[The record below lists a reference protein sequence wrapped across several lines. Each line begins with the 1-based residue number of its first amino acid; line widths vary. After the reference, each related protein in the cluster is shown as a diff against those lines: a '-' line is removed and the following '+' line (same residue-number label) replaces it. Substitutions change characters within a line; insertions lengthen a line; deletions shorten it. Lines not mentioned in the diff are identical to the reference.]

1 MLEKIL
7 FSLLILLAVS
17 AQRSKIPC
25 GLPPFVS
32 KLPAK
37 QAQQLRE
44 VWANFTNGSDCTAEQ
59 KRTFEIVGSLTEA
72 ERDAV
77 FESREEPSSGLVFT
91 RDRGRTAKK
100 NPLKILSSVLVDDA
114 FDTTPAFI
122 KSLSQE
128 LHKGFD
134 DIWMDT
140 EISDTDKHKKL
151 RNYAKE
157 HFNDEQKAGFEEW
170 ITGIVNAKK
179 ALEERIS
186 KLSPGAKEMLDKIV
200 RVRQEERKLLGS
212 LTPELS
218 KELYGLI

>member
-77 FESREEPSSGLVFT
+77 FESREEP
-91 RDRGRTAKK
+91 
-100 NPLKILSSVLVDDA
+100 SSVLVDDA